1 MASSSSESEG
11 EEDVDQE
18 EDNEVP
24 LQRSEPS
31 SPVKKEP
38 EEEDE
43 KDDVIP
49 NTPSNDVKTKRRGRK
64 LVSIQT
70 KYLEARECIDT
81 RA

>member
-43 KDDVIP
+43 KDVIP
-49 NTPSNDVKTKRRGRK
+49 DTPSNDVKTKRRGRK
-64 LVSIQT
+64 LVSIQA
-70 KYLEARECIDT
+70 KYLEAREYIDT